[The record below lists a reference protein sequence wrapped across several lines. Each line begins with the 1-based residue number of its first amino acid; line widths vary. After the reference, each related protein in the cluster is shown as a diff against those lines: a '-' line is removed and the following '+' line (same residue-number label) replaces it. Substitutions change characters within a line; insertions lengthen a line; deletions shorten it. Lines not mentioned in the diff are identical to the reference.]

1 MTDVTIYGPAMSTYV
16 RTVRLACAEKG
27 VAHAMEEVEFGSDAH
42 RKLHPFGKV
51 PIMRHGDFVLYE
63 SEAICRYVDRAFPGP
78 PLQPTDAKALARMDH
93 WLSAIRDYVYPVMIE
108 DLVWERLVV
117 PMEGGQPNE
126 DMIAAAV
133 PKMAEQL
140 GIFER
145 ALKASPYLAG
155 AEVSLADYMLFPI
168 VVYLRVTAEGE
179 AALAKA
185 RALLDWFRRMS
196 ARPSAAATD
205 PTRG

>member
-1 MTDVTIYGPAMSTYV
+1 STASSASSICCRRAERDGGHSGLCRRLGRELPELHRDLSNPMTDVTIYGPAMSTYV

-78 PLQPTDAKALARMDH
+78 PLQPTDAKALARMDQ

-126 DMIAAAV
+126 
-133 PKMAEQL
+133 
-140 GIFER
+140 
-145 ALKASPYLAG
+145 
-155 AEVSLADYMLFPI
+155 
-168 VVYLRVTAEGE
+168 
-179 AALAKA
+179 
-185 RALLDWFRRMS
+185 
-196 ARPSAAATD
+196 
-205 PTRG
+205 